1 MRTLV
6 TGATGFVG
14 SHLVPALC
22 EAGHDVSVLVRDR
35 SRYTAPAGVTV
46 KVKQGDLLEPGSFE
60 HALSGIDVGYYL
72 VHSMRS
78 GASFAERDR
87 RAARN
92 FRRAADNAEID
103 RVIYM
108 SGLGDEDARLSRHL
122 RSRREVEHILAS
134 GAYDLTTLRAAII
147 IGNGGM
153 GYELIRQLTERSP
166 LMIVSTWI
174 NTRCQPIAI
183 DDAIEY
189 LVGVLSVPETTND
202 TFEIG
207 GPDVLTYEEIIVRIA
222 RATTGRTPIV
232 VTVPV
237 HSLQLSAHWAG
248 LVTDIPVS
256 VAKPL
261 LCGLKNPVVVNDTR
275 IRSLVPVELTPFEKS
290 VARTLDEP
298 TNTSQRGH

>member
-1 MRTLV
+1 MRILV

-22 EAGHDVSVLVRDR
+22 EAGHDVVALVRDR
-35 SRYTAPAGVTV
+35 ARYNASAGVT
-46 KVKQGDLLEPGSFE
+46 VKQGDLLEPGSFE

-78 GASFAERDR
+78 GAAFAERDR

-108 SGLGDEDARLSRHL
+108 SGLGEEDAQLSRHL
-122 RSRREVEHILAS
+122 RSRREVEHILDS
-134 GAYDLTTLRAAII
+134 GAYDLTTLRASII

-166 LMIVSTWI
+166 VMIVSTWI

-189 LVGVLSVPETTND
+189 LVGVLSVPETAND

-232 VTVPV
+232 VTVPI

-248 LVTDIPVS
+248 VVTDVPVC

-275 IRSLVPVELTPFEKS
+275 LQSLIPVELLSFEKS

-298 TNTSQRGH
+298 TDTSQRGH

>member
-14 SHLVPALC
+14 SHLVPALLD
-22 EAGHDVSVLVRDR
+22 AGHEVVALVRDR
-35 SRYTAPAGVTV
+35 SRYNAPAGVTV
-46 KVKQGDLLEPGSFE
+46 KQGDLLEHGSFE

-78 GASFAERDR
+78 GASFEERDR

-92 FRRAADNAEID
+92 FRRAADKADID

-108 SGLGDEDARLSRHL
+108 SGLGEEDAQLSSHL
-122 RSRREVEHILAS
+122 RSRREVEYILDS

-147 IGNGGM
+147 IGTGGM
-153 GYELIRQLTERSP
+153 GYKLIRQLTERSP
-166 LMIVSTWI
+166 IMIVSTWI
-174 NTRCQPIAI
+174 NTLCQPIAI
-183 DDAIEY
+183 NDAIEY
-189 LVGVLSVPETTND
+189 LVGVLSVPETAND

-207 GPDVLTYEEIIVRIA
+207 GPDVLTYEEIILRVARITC
-222 RATTGRTPIV
+222 RRKPIV
-232 VTVPV
+232 VTVPI

-248 LVTDIPVS
+248 LMTDVPVS

-261 LCGLKNPVVVNDTR
+261 LCGLKNPVLVTDTR
-275 IRSLVPVELTPFEKS
+275 IRSLIPVELSPFEES
-290 VARTLDEP
+290 VAQTLDVP
-298 TNTSQRGH
+298 TNTGQRGH